1 MGLPEADLTLTH
13 RGNRDGFEQEA
24 TKGTKYR
31 GASKWI
37 TVDRAKSSIVFL
49 CSLRPAGNAFRAAK
63 CRRGLFG
70 AIFLS
75 EWKFF
80 FLGFLSPPSSRVLLP
95 PRVDS
100 LWALRFFPARSA
112 AS

>member
-63 CRRGLFG
+63 CRRAFFLLFS
-70 AIFLS
+70 LS
-75 EWKFF
+75 LLNFF
-80 FLGFLSPPSSRVLLP
+80 FFVFFSSAALRVLCS
-95 PRVDS
+95 PRSHPVV
-100 LWALRFFPARSA
+100 R
-112 AS
+112 